1 MMKRFLCAWL
11 VVTLSG
17 AFGCT
22 DPEKKQPTVP
32 TESPDKVKPSVTD
45 EPEKD
50 PATETKVIVEPN
62 LWASAAAADEDCR
75 RNLAQVKALREIVV
89 KVDKE
94 RTVENTLVPYGQ
106 LRLALDRVIPMTDL
120 MKEVHPD
127 AGVRAAA
134 EKCEVEAKKLLSD
147 LKLDRDL
154 FQAVGAVSGI
164 DADDRV
170 TVRFREH
177 VLREYRLAGVD
188 KDDAARQ
195 KLKDLQEEAV
205 KLGQEFAKNIREG
218 RLVIEFTAKDL
229 DGLPE
234 DFLKAHA
241 ADAQG
246 KIKISTDNPDFFP
259 VVNYAK
265 SEATRMKIYQA
276 YLSRAKDQN
285 DEVLKKLLTVR
296 HNYAALL
303 GYADYASYVAADKMA
318 RDRKTIAEFIDRVAG
333 LARPRMQQDL
343 KEILAAKKREL
354 KGAKTVDVW
363 DRFYYVKDIQKEKFG
378 VDSKVVREYFEVNKV
393 KQGLLKLTEDLFNV
407 QFKRVIGAKSWYEG
421 VEVYD
426 VVENGQVFARMYLDL
441 HPRENKYGHAA
452 VFPIYGGLKG
462 SQMPSA
468 ALVTNFPSGENAF
481 MEYNDVVVFFHE
493 FGHLIH
499 HLFAANHRWVTQSGI
514 NCEWDFAEVPSQ
526 LYEEWARSYPV
537 LSRFAVNPKTGIA
550 IPEDLVKKLN
560 ASAEFGLG
568 VHVMRQMFY
577 AALSFQFHATAPDQL
592 NLQKMLLELQKKYS
606 PYPLVKGSLEYANFG
621 HLDGYSS
628 MYYTYMWSLVIV
640 KDLFN
645 QFQEKGLLDTDT
657 ALHYRNTILAPG
669 GSVDAAEMVTNF
681 LGRPYSFDAFQKWLT
696 AK

>member
-1 MMKRFLCAWL
+1 MMKRLMHVGL
-11 VVTLSG
+11 VMLLVG

-22 DPEKKQPTVP
+22 EPEKKKETVP
-32 TESPDKVKPSVTD
+32 TEAPRKDTPPKP
-45 EPEKD
+45 EPPADD
-50 PATETKVIVEPN
+50 PAPEAKVVLEPN
-62 LWASAAAADEDCR
+62 LWTSAAVADEDCR
-75 RNLAQVKALREIVV
+75 KNLALVRSLRETIV
-89 KVDKE
+89 KVAKE

-127 AGVRAAA
+127 AAVRAAA
-134 EKCEVEAKKLLSD
+134 ETCEVEAKKTLSN
-147 LKLDRDL
+147 LKLDREL
-154 FQAVGAVSGI
+154 FQAINAVTGI
-164 DADDRV
+164 DAQDRV

-188 KDDAARQ
+188 KDDAARA
-195 KLKDLQEEAV
+195 KLKELQEEAV
-205 KLGQEFAKNIREG
+205 KLGQEFGKNIREG
-218 RLVIEFTAKDL
+218 RQVVEFTAKEL

-234 DFLKAHA
+234 DYLKAHP
-241 ADAQG
+241 ADAKG
-246 KIKISTDNPDFFP
+246 LIKISTDGPDFMP

-265 SEATRMKIYQA
+265 SEATRTKLYQA
-276 YLSRAKDQN
+276 YLSRAKDKN
-285 DEVLKKLLTVR
+285 DEVLRKLLASR
-296 HNYAALL
+296 HNYAVLL
-303 GYADYASYVAADKMA
+303 GFSDYASYVAADKMA
-318 RDRKTIAEFIDRVAG
+318 KDRKTVAEFIDRVAG
-333 LARPRMQQDL
+333 LARPRMQDDL
-343 KEILAAKKREL
+343 KEFLAAKKRDV
-354 KGAKTVDVW
+354 KGAKTVEVW
-363 DRFYYVKDIQKEKFG
+363 DRFYYVSNIQKEKYG

-407 QFKRVIGAKSWYEG
+407 QFKRVIGARSWYEG

-452 VFPIYGGLKG
+452 VFPIYTGLKG
-462 SQMPSA
+462 VQMPSA

-481 MEYNDVVVFFHE
+481 MEYSQVVTFFHE

-499 HLFAANHRWVTQSGI
+499 HLFAGNHRWVTQGGI

-526 LYEEWARSYPV
+526 LYEEWARSFPV
-537 LSRFAVNPKTGIA
+537 LARFAVNPKTGAA

-560 ASAEFGLG
+560 ASDEFGKG

-577 AALSFQFHATAPDQL
+577 AAMSFQFHATVPEQL
-592 NLQKMLLELQKKYS
+592 NLQKLLGELQKKYS
-606 PYPLVKGSLEYANFG
+606 PYPLVKGTLEYANFG

-669 GSVDAAEMVTNF
+669 GSVDAAEMVTTF
-681 LGRPYSFDAFQKWLT
+681 LGRPYAFDSFQKWLT

>member
-1 MMKRFLCAWL
+1 MMKRILHIWL
-11 VVTLSG
+11 VLAIFGV
-17 AFGCT
+17 FGCT
-22 DPEKKQPTVP
+22 EPEKKATVP
-32 TESPDKVKPSVTD
+32 TEAPDKAKPPVT
-45 EPEKD
+45 EPVEKD
-50 PATETKVIVEPN
+50 PVPASTVLVEPN
-62 LWASAAAADEDCR
+62 LWASAAAAEEDCR
-75 RNLAQVKALREIVV
+75 KGLEQVKALREAIV
-89 KVDKE
+89 KVGKE
-94 RTVENTLVPYGQ
+94 RTVENTLAPYGQ
-106 LRLALDRVIPMTDL
+106 LRLALDRIIPMTDL

-127 AGVRAAA
+127 AGVRTAA
-134 EKCEVEAKKLLSD
+134 EKCEVESKKLLSD

-154 FQAVGAVSGI
+154 FSAINAVSGI
-164 DADDRV
+164 DAEDRV

-195 KLKDLQEEAV
+195 KLKEFQEEAV

-218 RLVIEFTAKDL
+218 RLVLEFTAKEL

-234 DFLKAHA
+234 DFLKSHA
-241 ADAQG
+241 ADAAG
-246 KIKISTDNPDFFP
+246 KIRISTDNPDFFP
-259 VVNYAK
+259 VVNYAR

-276 YLSRAKDQN
+276 YLSRAKDRN

-303 GYADYASYVAADKMA
+303 GFSDYASYVAADKMA
-318 RDRKTIAEFIDRVAG
+318 RDRKTIAEFIDRVAN

-354 KGAKTVDVW
+354 KGAKTVEVW

-378 VDSKVVREYFEVNKV
+378 VDAKVVREYFEVNKV

-407 QFKRVIGAKSWYEG
+407 QFKRIIGAKSWYEG

-462 SQMPSA
+462 VQMPSA

-481 MEYNDVVVFFHE
+481 MEYNDVVTFFHE

-499 HLFAANHRWVTQSGI
+499 HLFAGNHRWITQAGI

-537 LSRFAVNPKTGIA
+537 LSRFAVNPRTGAA

-577 AALSFQFHATAPDQL
+577 AALSFQFHATVPDQL
-592 NLQKMLLELQKKYS
+592 NLQKMLAELQKKYS

-657 ALHYRNTILAPG
+657 ALNYRNTILAPG
-669 GSVDAAEMVTNF
+669 GSVDAEEMVKSF
-681 LGRPYSFDAFQKWLT
+681 LGRPYAFDSFQKWLT